1 MPDSTPPDATLPDAE
16 DAVFGDAYADA
27 YDALYR
33 DKDYDAECDV
43 LERAFAERADGPVR
57 RILDAGCGTGGH
69 ALRLARRG
77 YTVVGVDLSHAMLA
91 HARAKAEPGLD
102 VAFLAGDLRAL
113 PAALAGD
120 GDGGFD
126 AAVVLFAVLGYLV
139 TTDDL
144 RVALAGLRRALRVG
158 GLLVFDGWYGP
169 AVLADPP
176 GERLRVLDGGDG
188 KTVLRAAS
196 GVLDPLRHRCTV
208 SYRLWTLDGDRV
220 AGRAEERHEMR
231 FFFPLEL
238 EALLTEAGF
247 AAPTVGAFPD
257 LDRPPDA
264 ASWTF
269 IAAARAV

>member
-1 MPDSTPPDATLPDAE
+1 MPDPPPSGA
-16 DAVFGDAYADA
+16 AVFGDAYADA

-43 LERAFAERADGPVR
+43 LERAFAERAEGPVR
-57 RILDAGCGTGGH
+57 RVLDLGCGTGGH

-77 YTVVGVDLSHAMLA
+77 YAVVGVDRSAPMLA
-91 HARAKAEPGLD
+91 RARARVAAEPGPE
-102 VAFLAGDLRAL
+102 ATFREGDLRNLPEAL
-113 PAALAGD
+113 GPD
-120 GDGGFD
+120 EPPFD

-139 TTDDL
+139 TTADL
-144 RVALAGLRRALRVG
+144 RTALAGIRRSLRTG

-176 GERLRVLDGGDG
+176 GERLRVLDVGEGR
-188 KTVLRAAS
+188 TVLRAAS
-196 GVLDPLRHRCTV
+196 GRLDPLRHRCTV

-247 AAPTVGAFPD
+247 AAPAVGAFPD

-264 ASWTF
+264 ASWNP
-269 IAAARAV
+269 